1 MAEQAPARTTA
12 SGLEALIARLKEE
25 GVAAGREE
33 ADRLVAEAQARALKL
48 VEKAQADAKALVETA
63 RREAAALRQAGDDAL
78 EVAAR
83 DTILEVKDR
92 LAKRFAG
99 DVERAVS
106 AATRDEELLRRMIL
120 EVVGR
125 ARAESGVDDAGEVE
139 VVLPRSAIGLD
150 ELRRKPEE
158 LAAGSLSHFVAA
170 SAGEMLRAGVSFARD
185 ADDDAGG
192 LRLRLVDR
200 QVTVDLSDRAVAE
213 AILVHLQ
220 PRFRALLE
228 GVVK

>member
-1 MAEQAPARTTA
+1 MPDQANARETA
-12 SGLEALIARLKEE
+12 SGLEALIARLKGE
-25 GVAAGREE
+25 GVAAGRAE
-33 ADRLVAEAQARALKL
+33 ADRLVADAQARAHKL
-48 VEKAQADAKALVETA
+48 VEKAEADAKALVEGA
-63 RREAAALRQAGDDAL
+63 RREAESLRQAGHDAL

-83 DTILEVKDR
+83 DTILDVKDR

-120 EVVGR
+120 EIVGR
-125 ARAESGVDDAGEVE
+125 ARAESGVDDASEVE
-139 VVLPRSAIGLD
+139 VILPRTAVGLD
-150 ELRRKPEE
+150 ELRRRPEE
-158 LAAGSLSHFVAA
+158 MQAGSLAHFVAA
-170 SAGEMLRAGVSFARD
+170 SAGEMLRAGISFAR
-185 ADDDAGG
+185 AEDDEGG

-200 QVTVDLSDRAVAE
+200 AVTVDLSDRAVAE

>member
-1 MAEQAPARTTA
+1 MAEPATATGTA

-25 GVAAGREE
+25 GVTAGRAE
-33 ADRLVAEAQARALKL
+33 ADRLVADAQTRAHKL
-48 VEKAQADAKALVETA
+48 VEKAEADAKAIVENA
-63 RREAAALRQAGDDAL
+63 RREADNLRQAGEDAL

-83 DTILEVKDR
+83 DTILDVKDR
-92 LAKRFAG
+92 LTKRFAG

-106 AATRDEELLRRMIL
+106 TATRDEDLLRRMIL

-125 ARAESGVDDAGEVE
+125 ARAESGVDAAGAVE
-139 VVLPRSAIGLD
+139 VILPRTAIGLD
-150 ELRRKPEE
+150 DLRRKPEE
-158 LAAGSLSHFVAA
+158 LQAGSLAHFVAA
-170 SAGEMLRAGVSFARD
+170 SAGEMLRAGVSFTRAE
-185 ADDDAGG
+185 DDEGG

-200 QVTVDLSDRAVAE
+200 SVTVDLSDRAVAE

>member
-1 MAEQAPARTTA
+1 MAEPATGTA

-25 GVAAGREE
+25 GVTAGRAE
-33 ADRLVAEAQARALKL
+33 ADRLVADAQARAHKL
-48 VEKAQADAKALVETA
+48 VEKAEADAKAIVENA
-63 RREAAALRQAGDDAL
+63 RREADNLRQAGEDAL

-83 DTILEVKDR
+83 DTILDVKDR
-92 LAKRFAG
+92 LTKRFAG

-106 AATRDEELLRRMIL
+106 SATRDEEFLRRMIL

-125 ARAESGVDDAGEVE
+125 ARAESGADAAGAVE
-139 VVLPRSAIGLD
+139 VILPRTAIGLD
-150 ELRRKPEE
+150 DLRRKPEE
-158 LAAGSLSHFVAA
+158 LQAGSLAHFVAA
-170 SAGEMLRAGVSFARD
+170 SAGEMLRAGVTFAR
-185 ADDDAGG
+185 AEDDEGG

-200 QVTVDLSDRAVAE
+200 SVTVDLSDRAVAE

>member
-48 VEKAQADAKALVETA
+48 VEKAEADAKALVETA

-106 AATRDEELLRRMIL
+106 TATRDEELLRRMIL

-139 VVLPRSAIGLD
+139 VVLPRTAIGLD

-158 LAAGSLSHFVAA
+158 LTAGSLSHFVAA
-170 SAGEMLRAGVSFARD
+170 SAGEMLRAGVSFAR